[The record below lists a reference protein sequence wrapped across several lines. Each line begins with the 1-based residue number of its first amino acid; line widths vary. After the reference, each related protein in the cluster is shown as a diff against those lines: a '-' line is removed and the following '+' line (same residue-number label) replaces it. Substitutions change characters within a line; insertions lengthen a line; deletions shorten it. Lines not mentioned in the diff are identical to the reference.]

1 MAKAT
6 RVHSTQ
12 RRTASLRKTS
22 PAARAARPREDDPIF
37 AAIENHLKL
46 ENAWCDLEEARE
58 ETQAKAQE
66 KHGRRPSP
74 VVSWRNYVCGSDHIE
89 SIREALLRS
98 PGIDPITIETEYW
111 DVQARL
117 LGTELAAKEWDERT
131 GLAAVRRDIDR
142 ARTAWWQAAL
152 QMAKTKPR
160 TPAGAGALLTEIL
173 KDLQMDWCET
183 ALATVVKGLAA
194 MEAAA
199 PRSQIKKAA

>member
-1 MAKAT
+1 MGGATARRHGPT

-89 SIREALLRS
+89 SIREALLRRSEEHTSELQS
-98 PGIDPITIETEYW
+98 P
-111 DVQARL
+111 
-117 LGTELAAKEWDERT
+117 
-131 GLAAVRRDIDR
+131 
-142 ARTAWWQAAL
+142 
-152 QMAKTKPR
+152 M
-160 TPAGAGALLTEIL
+160 
-173 KDLQMDWCET
+173 
-183 ALATVVKGLAA
+183 
-194 MEAAA
+194 
-199 PRSQIKKAA
+199 